1 MLAFFANIFGYVLK
15 LLYNIVG
22 NYGWAIILFSI
33 LVKAL
38 MLPISIKQQK
48 TLKKNEKI
56 QDELKQLQFK
66 YKNEPEKLNQEMMAL
81 YKREGMSPFSGCLS
95 SIVQIILLF
104 SVFLLVRQPL
114 TYMVKMDQDVISKM
128 TQIVSSQDSNTKN
141 AYQEIA
147 IIQYVKN
154 LKNEN
159 AVSNNAESEKDNE
172 SNEADKAENI
182 EENDKKESSEE
193 QNNNN
198 AENSEGVNNNN
209 SENSNSEEQNNN
221 AENFDIAKYADQAN
235 LNMDFFGIDLS
246 QVPTKNPTDIKVLII
261 PILYVISSFISIRIS
276 MATTK
281 KKNNE
286 DKKLITDGTEQ
297 EEKYNPTE
305 DMNKTMVWMM
315 PIMSVTIAIIAPL
328 GLALYWLMNNVLM
341 IIERLVLNKYLNK
354 EEEAEKVEN

>member
-22 NYGWAIILFSI
+22 NYGWAIILFSV
-33 LVKAL
+33 LVKVL
-38 MLPISIKQQK
+38 MLPISMKQQK

-56 QDELKQLQFK
+56 QSELKQLQFK

-114 TYMVKMDQDVISKM
+114 TYMVKIDQDAINKM

-154 LKNEN
+154 L
-159 AVSNNAESEKDNE
+159 
-172 SNEADKAENI
+172 
-182 EENDKKESSEE
+182 
-193 QNNNN
+193 QNNNS
-198 AENSEGVNNNN
+198 A
-209 SENSNSEEQNNN
+209 EQNEEVEEVSDKEKVVEKNEQEETTETEKSN
-221 AENFDIAKYADQAN
+221 TENFDIAKYADQVN

-246 QVPTKNPTDIKVLII
+246 QVPTKNPTDIKVLVI
-261 PILYVISSFISIRIS
+261 PILYVISSFVSIRIS
-276 MATTK
+276 MATTNK
-281 KKNNE
+281 KKNE
-286 DKKLITDGTEQ
+286 EKKLITDGTEQ
-297 EEKYNPTE
+297 EEKYNPTQ

-354 EEEAEKVEN
+354 EEGAETDA

>member
-22 NYGWAIILFSI
+22 NYGWAIILFSV
-33 LVKAL
+33 LVKVL
-38 MLPISIKQQK
+38 MLPISMKQQK

-56 QDELKQLQFK
+56 QSELKQLQFK

-114 TYMVKMDQDVISKM
+114 TYMVKIDQDAINKM

-154 LKNEN
+154 L
-159 AVSNNAESEKDNE
+159 
-172 SNEADKAENI
+172 
-182 EENDKKESSEE
+182 
-193 QNNNN
+193 QNNNSAEQN
-198 AENSEGVNNNN
+198 AEVEEVSDKEKVVEKNEQ
-209 SENSNSEEQNNN
+209 EETTETEKSNT
-221 AENFDIAKYADQAN
+221 ENFDIAKYADQVN

-246 QVPTKNPTDIKVLII
+246 QVPTKN
-261 PILYVISSFISIRIS
+261 YVISSFVSIRIS
-276 MATTK
+276 MATTNK
-281 KKNNE
+281 KKNE
-286 DKKLITDGTEQ
+286 EKKLITDGTEQ
-297 EEKYNPTE
+297 EEKYNPTQ

-354 EEEAEKVEN
+354 EEGAETDA